1 MKFLDVAL
9 VDDEGDREEES
20 GRAKAEADDE
30 PGGAA
35 FDVVLAALVSFCF
48 RRDAV
53 DDERVRAVT
62 TLQKNHQRRDHGDGF
77 RMDAGDAD
85 FEVVPVAFLDGE
97 RVVAFAALR
106 VREASTRASSSARGR
121 KPTAAAIP
129 DGRGSADVEFVVV
142 AVLDG
147 EHVLVFA
154 TLRVRKA
161 STRVMGSGARRR
173 EATAAAITDG
183 RGRR

>member
-1 MKFLDVAL
+1 MRASLDIMGGESIARKPLGGLCAILRGGSRAGLVRDDGRHAL
-9 VDDEGDREEES
+9 AAVLLCLDGALADDEGDREEES

-53 DDERVRAVT
+53 DDECVRAVT
-62 TLQKNHQRRDHGDGF
+62 TLKKKSRDHGDGF

-85 FEVVPVAFLDGE
+85 FEVVPFAFLDGE

-106 VREASTRASSSARGR
+106 VREAST
-121 KPTAAAIP
+121 
-129 DGRGSADVEFVVV
+129 
-142 AVLDG
+142 
-147 EHVLVFA
+147 
-154 TLRVRKA
+154 
-161 STRVMGSGARRR
+161 
-173 EATAAAITDG
+173 
-183 RGRR
+183 

>member
-1 MKFLDVAL
+1 MVPRRGGSVLCTRGAGHGWLSLEVERRARAATRERGESIARKPLGGLCAILRGGSRAGLVRDDGRHALAAVLLCLDGAL
-9 VDDEGDREEES
+9 ADDEGDREEES

-85 FEVVPVAFLDGE
+85 FGVVPVAFLDGE

-106 VREASTRASSSARGR
+106 VREAST
-121 KPTAAAIP
+121 
-129 DGRGSADVEFVVV
+129 
-142 AVLDG
+142 
-147 EHVLVFA
+147 
-154 TLRVRKA
+154 
-161 STRVMGSGARRR
+161 
-173 EATAAAITDG
+173 
-183 RGRR
+183 

>member
-1 MKFLDVAL
+1 
-9 VDDEGDREEES
+9 
-20 GRAKAEADDE
+20 
-30 PGGAA
+30 
-35 FDVVLAALVSFCF
+35 
-48 RRDAV
+48 
-53 DDERVRAVT
+53 
-62 TLQKNHQRRDHGDGF
+62 
-77 RMDAGDAD
+77 MDAGDAD
-85 FEVVPVAFLDGE
+85 VEVVVVAVLDDE
-97 RVVAFAALR
+97 RVLAFAALR
-106 VREASTRASSSARGR
+106 VREASTRASSSARER

-129 DGRGSADVEFVVV
+129 NGRGSADVEFVVV

>member
-1 MKFLDVAL
+1 MLPRGDGAL
-9 VDDEGDREEES
+9 ADDEGDREEES

-121 KPTAAAIP
+121 EATTAAIP
-129 DGRGSADVEFVVV
+129 DGRG
-142 AVLDG
+142 
-147 EHVLVFA
+147 
-154 TLRVRKA
+154 
-161 STRVMGSGARRR
+161 RR
-173 EATAAAITDG
+173 
-183 RGRR
+183 